1 MDDLHDV
8 VRRDAD
14 SVRVLPVRA
23 SALLARDLDRAKAHR
38 RMLSQ
43 VTRLQNG
50 QDLSTVSGV
59 VHKTEINTRLGR

>member
-1 MDDLHDV
+1 VDDLHDV
-8 VRRDAD
+8 IRRDAD

-43 VTRLQNG
+43 VTRLQNEH
-50 QDLSTVSGV
+50 LPTVSGA
-59 VHKTEINTRLGR
+59 VHKAEINARLGR